1 MATKAVE
8 QTKQNAQPFATGL
21 AKVTQTFAPMIERQL
36 NASGLRLDPYA
47 KQCVI
52 NAIGAIN
59 QVLEQNMIK
68 WDDPNLDRNNITH
81 ILLNIAALKLNAAAH
96 PREVFFQ
103 LRNVKRQSRDGK
115 KEEWRLQI
123 EMGIEGDGNDAILA
137 RFGRDVAKVGQYW
150 LVRENDEFHY
160 PEYNGLEVT
169 PPRWKPTG
177 KGKVVRVVYPILKK
191 DGSVEYLISERD
203 DVVNNLLA
211 HVANNLMN
219 ETFGL
224 ASNRRNATPDQ
235 LKKIAEKKKTL
246 LQKVREKGLDA
257 LDDPELQPYI
267 SPAWREPH
275 SREAMIVRKMRN
287 NAVKKYPKDFRNP
300 MIEYAYTEATD
311 EEVADIRQEMA
322 VNANR
327 EIIDIE
333 PLPSDEPQE
342 PTQQSQLEHE
352 PTPETEQPAPAEEA
366 ADEPGEQTLDLWPD
380 SNDDDNQISADPV
393 LQQSGSGEE
402 VPY

>member
-115 KEEWRLQI
+115 KEEWKLQI

-137 RFGRDVAKVGQYW
+137 RFGRDVQKVGQYW

-219 ETFGL
+219 ETFGF
-224 ASNRRNATPDQ
+224 AANRRNATPDQ
-235 LKKIAEKKKTL
+235 LKKIAEKKKAL
-246 LQKVREKGLDA
+246 LQKVRDKGLDV

-275 SREAMIVRKMRN
+275 SREAMIIRKMRN

-300 MIEYAYTEATD
+300 LIEFAFTEATD
-311 EEVADIRQEMA
+311 DEVAAIRQEMA
-322 VNANR
+322 ENANR
-327 EIIDIE
+327 EVIDID
-333 PLPSDEPQE
+333 PIP
-342 PTQQSQLEHE
+342 
-352 PTPETEQPAPAEEA
+352 
-366 ADEPGEQTLDLWPD
+366 ADEPEEAPEQQQEPEQAEEVQPTTAEAVEETSELTIDLWPN
-380 SNDDDNQISADPV
+380 SSDDDGQVSADS
-393 LQQSGSGEE
+393 LLKQSVDVEE